1 VVDTPDTPTIA
12 TLVDLLNGRAD
23 LARADDGSGSRL
35 WTACDTLKNV
45 LVMLRHP
52 DGRREPL
59 AIGVPGDREVDMKR
73 LEAQVSPA
81 EPEAFT
87 EGDFAAHPRLV
98 KGYIGPQ
105 LLGATSPSGIRYLVD
120 PRVVAGTRWVTGANE
135 PGRHVVDLICGRDF
149 SADGIVEAADVHAGD
164 SCPDCASRGVAGSLE
179 MERGIEIG
187 HIFQLGRK
195 YAEALD
201 LTVLDQNGK
210 QVVVTMGSYGIG
222 VSRAVAAIAES
233 TYDDLGL
240 CWPTEVAPAHV
251 HIVVA
256 SKGGDAIAERAEQ
269 IATELESRGL
279 DVLIDDRPGV
289 SPGVKFKDAELIGI
303 PLVVVVGKG
312 LADGVVEVRDRR
324 TGLRTDTPSGSA
336 CDIIVETSQ
345 TSAARKG
352 SIT

>member
-1 VVDTPDTPTIA
+1 
-12 TLVDLLNGRAD
+12 
-23 LARADDGSGSRL
+23 
-35 WTACDTLKNV
+35 
-45 LVMLRHP
+45 
-52 DGRREPL
+52 
-59 AIGVPGDREVDMKR
+59 
-73 LEAQVSPA
+73 
-81 EPEAFT
+81 
-87 EGDFAAHPRLV
+87 
-98 KGYIGPQ
+98 
-105 LLGATSPSGIRYLVD
+105 
-120 PRVVAGTRWVTGANE
+120 
-135 PGRHVVDLICGRDF
+135 
-149 SADGIVEAADVHAGD
+149 
-164 SCPDCASRGVAGSLE
+164 
-179 MERGIEIG
+179 
-187 HIFQLGRK
+187 
-195 YAEALD
+195 
-201 LTVLDQNGK
+201 
-210 QVVVTMGSYGIG
+210 

-345 TSAARKG
+345 TSAARKE